1 MSFASLQDAAPSIPP
16 ESILPVSFFERV
28 SDWAV
33 SYAPMLVG
41 ATITLV
47 VGVWL
52 AKVARRWARAL
63 LVRAHLDDTLAR
75 FLSSLGYFA
84 LLTLVAIA
92 ALGKLGVE
100 TTSFIAVIGAAG
112 LAVGLALQ
120 GSLGN
125 LAAGVM
131 IMLFRPFRVGDGI
144 VAGGHEGVVDEIQVF
159 ATVINT
165 ADNKRVIVPNSAIVG
180 GSITNLSANETRR
193 IEVVLTLAGSN
204 DVARTRNA
212 LVAAAKSHPK
222 VLADPAPAVGVASI
236 DAGALKLAVHAWCA
250 TSDVAGVTS
259 DLNEV
264 LKGAIDR
271 ERIAFPVPTT
281 QVRQVA

>member
-1 MSFASLQDAAPSIPP
+1 MALAVLQGPSPLVP
-16 ESILPVSFFERV
+16 ADSILPATFLERA

-41 ATITLV
+41 AVITLV
-47 VGVWL
+47 LGVWI
-52 AKVARRWARAL
+52 AKLARRWSRSL

-131 IMLFRPFRVGDGI
+131 IMVFRPFRVGDGI

-159 ATVINT
+159 ATVIHT

-180 GSITNLSANETRR
+180 GSITNLTANDTRR
-193 IEVVLTLAGSN
+193 IELVLTLAGSN
-204 DVARTRNA
+204 DVARTKQI
-212 LVAAAKSHPK
+212 LAAAARSHPK
-222 VLADPAPAVGVASI
+222 VQSDPAPAVGIASI
-236 DAGALKLAVHAWCA
+236 DGGALKLVLHAWCA

-259 DLNEV
+259 DLNES
-264 LKGAIDR
+264 LKAAIDR
-271 ERIAFPVPTT
+271 EEIAFPVATT